1 MNIGEAL
8 NIYNG
13 FYNNNGDYGEDDL
26 FMFTEA
32 TKYLIEET
40 DDPEYM
46 LALGGVYYENK
57 FFDLAL
63 KYYEMAAVRDYE
75 PAMLCLGY
83 IWYYGRTGAVDYKKA
98 FEYYSKAVQNI
109 VAQYKI
115 ADMYKNGYYV
125 QQNYD
130 KYKEIIERLYP
141 AIRYTNNA
149 GDPLPEICLRLA
161 GIREN
166 DRNTDEA
173 LRLLRQG
180 KSMLG
185 IRIKYDPFFGNL
197 TIMNDIVDML
207 YRLSKFDMSDC
218 DFYDL
223 FYLLKDPVKVGFSYN
238 GTQHIIESVNEQDG
252 SVSICF
258 DGKWFRTFNDLLTK
272 SDLNGELIT
281 IVTEKMKDFKIIE
294 QG

>member
-1 MNIGEAL
+1 MNISEAL
-8 NIYNG
+8 NIYNE
-13 FYNNNGDYGEDDL
+13 FYNNNGDYDEDNL
-26 FMFTEA
+26 FIFTEA
-32 TKYLIEET
+32 AKYLIEET

-46 LALGGVYYENK
+46 FSLGGLYYENK

-75 PAMLCLGY
+75 PALLGLGY
-83 IWYYGRTGAVDYKKA
+83 IWYYGRTGTVDYKKA
-98 FEYYSKAVQNI
+98 FEYYSKAGQNI
-109 VAQYKI
+109 IAQYKI
-115 ADMYKNGYYV
+115 ADMYKNGHYV
-125 QQNYD
+125 QRDYD
-130 KYKEIIERLYP
+130 KYKEIIERLYS
-141 AIRYTNNA
+141 AVRYTNNA

-166 DRNTDEA
+166 DGDIHEA
-173 LRLLRQG
+173 VRLLRQG

-197 TIMNDIVDML
+197 TIMNDIIDML
-207 YRLSKFDMSDC
+207 YRLSEFDTSNF

-223 FYLLKDPVKVGFSYN
+223 YYLLKTPVKVGFSYN
-238 GTQHIIESVNEQDG
+238 DTQHVIESVNEQDG

-258 DGKWFRTFNDLLTK
+258 DEKWFRTFSDLLTK

-281 IVTEKMKDFKIIE
+281 VVTEKMKDFKII
-294 QG
+294 